1 MFSGCRDS
9 GPKYNFNT
17 QPRAINRSAGETVV
31 LFDGSDFNHWQMG
44 EPGGWEI
51 DDGSMLCNAKGYLWS
66 TEHFGDFILECEFKM
81 SPDCNSGI
89 FIRTGNPNDPVQ
101 TGMEIQIIDT
111 FGKPDPDKHDSGAFY
126 DLMEPSEN
134 AVKQPGEWNQMTITC
149 NKNMITVVLN
159 NVPVIEANVDNWF
172 ETHKNPD
179 GTDNKFSMPIKDFP
193 RTGFIGFQDHGHP
206 VWFRDIKVT
215 IL

>member
-1 MFSGCRDS
+1 
-9 GPKYNFNT
+9 
-17 QPRAINRSAGETVV
+17 
-31 LFDGSDFNHWQMG
+31 
-44 EPGGWEI
+44 
-51 DDGSMLCNAKGYLWS
+51 
-66 TEHFGDFILECEFKM
+66 
-81 SPDCNSGI
+81 
-89 FIRTGNPNDPVQ
+89 
-101 TGMEIQIIDT
+101 
-111 FGKPDPDKHDSGAFY
+111 
-126 DLMEPSEN
+126 
-134 AVKQPGEWNQMTITC
+134 
-149 NKNMITVVLN
+149 MITVVLN